1 MALTLD
7 LLKAQEGLSGL
18 TDEQLTSIVGLS
30 ERDEETVINRKYGE
44 MHGQVDTIVATES
57 AIKRN
62 DGEKS
67 SDYLTRALKQMKAA
81 ADEGV
86 TLKEAN
92 NTLNAQITKLK
103 EDIAK
108 GAGNETLKQ
117 ELENL
122 RGDLTSAKKVNTEL
136 QNSLDKVTNEY
147 KMKLEGFKMESE
159 LGTALSGVAL
169 KKELPEATKQA
180 LLTLAKQNV
189 MAAKHVYDET
199 AGAFI
204 FQNADG
210 TPMKDKSL
218 NNLTVE
224 AMLKAELEKMGV
236 LDAGRQQGGA
246 GGNPPQGGG
255 SGNSTLDLSGVST
268 QVEATNL
275 IEKYLMAQGHAKS
288 DRDWHNL
295 YEKLYDENKEAIL
308 KLRLR

>member
-147 KMKLEGFKMESE
+147 KVKLEGFKMESE
-159 LGTALSGVAL
+159 LGSALSRVAL

-204 FQNADG
+204 FQNADD
-210 TPMKDKSL
+210 TPIKDKSL
-218 NNLTVE
+218 NNVTVE

-246 GGNPPQGGG
+246 GGNPPKGGG
-255 SGNSTLDLSGVST
+255 SSTLDLSGVST
-268 QVEATNL
+268 QVEATDL
-275 IEKYLMAQGHAKS
+275 IEKYLMGQGHAKS
-288 DRDWHNL
+288 DRDWHDL
-295 YEKLYDENKEAIL
+295 YEKLYDENKEAI
-308 KLRLR
+308 